1 MINKFHKIP
10 DILKL
15 KFIGSVFYGMVELMG
30 TFCWNYFWYW
40 G

>member
-15 KFIGSVFYGMVELMG
+15 KFIGSVFL
-30 TFCWNYFWYW
+30 WNGGICGYRL
-40 G
+40 